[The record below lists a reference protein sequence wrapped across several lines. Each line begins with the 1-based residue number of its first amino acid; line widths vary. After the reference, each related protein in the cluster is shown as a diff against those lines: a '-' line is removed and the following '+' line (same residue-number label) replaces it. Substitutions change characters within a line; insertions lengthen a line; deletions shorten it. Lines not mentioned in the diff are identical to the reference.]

1 MASFPWQQPV
11 QDVTDLV
18 ILSIL
23 SVVELYVL
31 IRLKFKIDFSGL
43 LTLFIHFLVSLLRVM
58 NDYAGIKVASQ

>member
-23 SVVELYVL
+23 SVAELYVL

>member
-1 MASFPWQQPV
+1 MASFTWQKPV